1 MKTGRSGACESR
13 TSGTVLEPC
22 STCFLGTEESDK
34 DHMFGLLHLC
44 SWLMG
49 CALAGQQPGKITE
62 MLFSPETS
70 KSEPFVCHPTDR
82 GRMRYHP
89 GSQGRLPE
97 SLGAFLGGGDTPEQ
111 KNPPKQLPGVE
122 LGWSNGLCGHK
133 AAGRGLL
140 LGIS

>member
-1 MKTGRSGACESR
+1 
-13 TSGTVLEPC
+13 
-22 STCFLGTEESDK
+22 
-34 DHMFGLLHLC
+34 
-44 SWLMG
+44 
-49 CALAGQQPGKITE
+49 
-62 MLFSPETS
+62 MLFSLEAS
-70 KSEPFVCHPTDR
+70 KSEPFVCHSTDR

-97 SLGAFLGGGDTPEQ
+97 PLGVFFFLGGDIPKQ